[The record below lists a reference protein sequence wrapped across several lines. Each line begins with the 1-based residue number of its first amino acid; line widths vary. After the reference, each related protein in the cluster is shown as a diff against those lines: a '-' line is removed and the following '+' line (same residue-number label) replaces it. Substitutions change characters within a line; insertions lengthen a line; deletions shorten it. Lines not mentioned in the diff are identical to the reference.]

1 MGGVSQAIKEVMSSQ
16 ERLLDAG
23 LELFHRHGIHPVG
36 LDRILSH
43 AGVTKTTF
51 YKYFETKEAFV
62 CAVLDVFAVQ
72 LMKQL
77 EALTNSPE
85 DTEFKA
91 QVLRIFGAWDNL
103 QDDNTFRGCLLIA
116 AGVASGDPHDPA
128 RQTAIRSKR
137 RVLDI
142 IEQTARSAK
151 INNPARFAARLGAL
165 LDSSLIA
172 RQLYGDQLEA
182 EETLQMAEEL
192 IAAALW
198 ERDN

>member
-62 CAVLDVFAVQ
+62 CAVLDVFATQ
-72 LMKQL
+72 LIKQID
-77 EALTNSPE
+77 ALPNGPE
-85 DTEFKA
+85 DAEFKD
-91 QVLRIFGAWDNL
+91 QLLGIFSAWDNL
-103 QDDNTFRGCLLIA
+103 QYDKTFRGCLLIA
-116 AGVASGDPHDPA
+116 AGVASSDPHDPA
-128 RQTAIRSKR
+128 RTTAIRNKR
-137 RVLDI
+137 RVLEI
-142 IEQTARSAK
+142 IEQSAKHAK

-182 EETLQMAEEL
+182 EETLQMAEE
-192 IAAALW
+192 
-198 ERDN
+198 